1 MNPEN
6 AVIVAGGVNLLIQ
19 AIAMFANYKVVD
31 WRLSQVERKVTTHD
45 EFAERL
51 TRIEVKVI
59 HLEDRRKH
67 DLGDQHGNS

>member
-31 WRLSQVERKVTTHD
+31 WRLSQVERKVLSHD

-51 TRIEVKVI
+51 TRVEIKVI
-59 HLEDRRKH
+59 HLEDRRTP
-67 DLGDQHGNS
+67 GDYHGNS

>member
-6 AVIVAGGVNLLIQ
+6 AVILAGGVNLLIQ

-31 WRLSQVERKVTTHD
+31 WRLSQVERKVLSHD

-51 TRIEVKVI
+51 TRVEIKVI
-59 HLEDRRKH
+59 HLEDRRTP
-67 DLGDQHGNS
+67 GDYHGNS